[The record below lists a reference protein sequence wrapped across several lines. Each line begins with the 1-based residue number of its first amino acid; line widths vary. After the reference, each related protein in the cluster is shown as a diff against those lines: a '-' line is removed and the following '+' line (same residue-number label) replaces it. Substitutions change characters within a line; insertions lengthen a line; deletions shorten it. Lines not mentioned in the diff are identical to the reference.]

1 MTGPSLVLFDADG
14 TLVDSTAQVV
24 AAFAAMAGGRSA
36 RDRSECRSIVG
47 RPPRFAIARF
57 EPDLDAAEVENRAD
71 ACRRALLPIEAG
83 LVEAGAE
90 IADDTVIDIGKG
102 RAAGVASG
110 GVAGHQPSGVLPE
123 TGPGVVIKDFGALG
137 TAIRE
142 VSEVFA

>member
-1 MTGPSLVLFDADG
+1 VTGPSLVLFDVDG
-14 TLVDSTAQVV
+14 TLVDGTAQVV

-57 EPDLDAAEVENRAD
+57 EPDLDMDDIQNRAD
-71 ACRRALLPIEAG
+71 ACRGALLPIEAG
-83 LVEAGAE
+83 LVEVGAE
-90 IADDTVIDIGKG
+90 FADDTVIDIGRG
-102 RAAGVASG
+102 RAAGVANG
-110 GVAGHQPSGVLPE
+110 RVAGHQPSGFLAE
-123 TGPGVVIKDFGALG
+123 TGPGAVIKDFGALG